1 MRVKLLI
8 SYKYLFVCLY
18 ASDDGFNKL
27 VELPV
32 KYPIISEMKQT
43 VQPCYIQYIA
53 NGSTTTTYHLT

>member
-43 VQPCYIQYIA
+43 VQPCYIYSQW
-53 NGSTTTTYHLT
+53 